1 MDEENNLAQH
11 NDSQSEQQQAP
22 EQQQQQQPE
31 PSLLGKGVEPDNWLP
46 EKFRVTGEDGSFD
59 LEASSKKLA
68 ESYKNIEKIK
78 PQNTPESADGYE
90 IKFDE
95 SVGLDEDT
103 FNQLVSDESA
113 QAFMKQA
120 HENGLSNE
128 QVNFVVGEY
137 LKRMGGMAQAD
148 NDFDIEQTKQS
159 LSQLWKTKD
168 EFDHNVQLAQAAFNA
183 FVPVKFQQYE
193 HEIGQNPA
201 MMAILAQV
209 GREMQE
215 DSPVSQSI
223 NASIA
228 GDLETLQQS
237 DAYWDKS
244 HPEHAATSAK
254 VKRAYE
260 RKYGKELV

>member
-1 MDEENNLAQH
+1 MEEDNL
-11 NDSQSEQQQAP
+11 SQEHQVAEQEAP
-22 EQQQQQQPE
+22 EQQQAE
-31 PSLLGKGVEPDNWLP
+31 PSLLGKSAEPENWVP
-46 EKFRVTGEDGSFD
+46 EKFRVTGEDGNFD

-68 ESYKNIEKIK
+68 ESYKNLEKIK
-78 PQNTPESADGYE
+78 PQNTPDAPDGYK
-90 IKFDE
+90 IDFDE
-95 SVGLDEDT
+95 SIGLDEDT

-137 LKRMGGMAQAD
+137 LRRMGGVSQAE
-148 NDFDIEQTKQS
+148 NDFDIGQTEQA
-159 LSQLWKTKD
+159 LSQIWKTKD

-183 FVPVKFQQYE
+183 FVPAQFQQYE

-209 GREMQE
+209 GKEMQE

-228 GDLETLQQS
+228 GDLETLQKS

-244 HPEHAATSAK
+244 HPEHAAANAK